1 MKKSKILGIAL
12 AAAMITSAA
21 SMTAFAKMAESAD
34 IKGCTVGITGSFN
47 GWGGNGEADVP
58 MTDDDGD
65 GVYEGTIVIDSVEEG
80 MISEAMT
87 DNGSESVS
95 RGFSGVQFKVRT
107 NGTWADSWGDFELA
121 YNRTYNSQTNCCVEA
136 TAGQP
141 LTIKVKLD
149 TNAIADQSEID
160 EDDRYEAG
168 ADDAFNVW
176 MVTYEKVESEAPAE
190 ESSEEPAEESSETP
204 AEESSEEPAE
214 ESSEQPAEESK
225 ETPAEESK
233 ESTAPAAESSE
244 DTKTVGTGDT
254 TSAVALVAV
263 VIASLGVAVAMT
275 KKASS
280 KE

>member
-34 IKGCTVGITGSFN
+34 IKSCTVGITGSFC
-47 GWGGNGEADVP
+47 GWGDNGEADTP

-65 GVYEGTIVIDSVEEG
+65 GVYEGTIVIDSVAEN

-95 RGFSGVQFKVRT
+95 RGFSGVQFKIRT
-107 NGTWADSWGDFELA
+107 NGNWDDSWGDFEEA

-136 TAGQP
+136 TAGSP

-149 TNAIADQSEID
+149 TNAIADQSNID

-176 MVTYEKVESEAPAE
+176 VVSYEVVASEAPAE
-190 ESSEEPAEESSETP
+190 ESAEEPAEES
-204 AEESSEEPAE
+204 AEEPAE
-214 ESSEQPAEESK
+214 ESAEEPAEESA
-225 ETPAEESK
+225 EEPAEESK
-233 ESTAPAAESSE
+233 ESTAPAAEDSTE

>member
-34 IKGCTVGITGSFN
+34 IKGCTVGITGSFI
-47 GWGGNGEADVP
+47 GWGGKGEADVP

-107 NGTWADSWGDFELA
+107 NGTWDDSWGDFELA

-168 ADDAFNVW
+168 AD
-176 MVTYEKVESEAPAE
+176 AE
-190 ESSEEPAEESSETP
+190 ESSEEPAEESKETP
-204 AEESSEEPAE
+204 AEESKET
-214 ESSEQPAEESK
+214 PAEESK

>member
-34 IKGCTVGITGSFN
+34 IKGCTVGITGSFI

-107 NGTWADSWGDFELA
+107 NGTWDDSWGDFELA

-176 MVTYEKVESEAPAE
+176 MVTYEKVESEASAE
-190 ESSEEPAEESSETP
+190 ESSEEPAEESSET
-204 AEESSEEPAE
+204 PAE

-233 ESTAPAAESSE
+233 ETPAEESKESTVPAAESSE

>member
-1 MKKSKILGIAL
+1 MSPNNFLGGFTTMKKSKILGIAL

-47 GWGGNGEADVP
+47 GWAKGADVP
-58 MTDDDGD
+58 MADVDGD

-107 NGTWADSWGDFELA
+107 NGTWDDSWGDFELA

-204 AEESSEEPAE
+204 AEES
-214 ESSEQPAEESK
+214 K

>member
-47 GWGGNGEADVP
+47 GWAKGADVP
-58 MTDDDGD
+58 MADVDGD

-107 NGTWADSWGDFELA
+107 NGTWDDSWGDFELA

-136 TAGQP
+136 TAGSP

-149 TNAIADQSEID
+149 TNAIADQSNID

-176 MVTYEKVESEAPAE
+176 VVSYEVVASEAPAE
-190 ESSEEPAEESSETP
+190 ESAEESAEEPAEES
-204 AEESSEEPAE
+204 AEE
-214 ESSEQPAEESK
+214 
-225 ETPAEESK
+225 PAEESK
-233 ESTAPAAESSE
+233 ESTAPAAEDSTE

>member
-1 MKKSKILGIAL
+1 MKKLKILGIAL

-47 GWGGNGEADVP
+47 GWGGNNVPMADV
-58 MTDDDGD
+58 DGD

-107 NGTWADSWGDFELA
+107 NGTWDDSWGDFELA

-136 TAGQP
+136 TAGSP

-149 TNAIADQSEID
+149 TNAIADQSNID

-176 MVTYEKVESEAPAE
+176 VVSYEVVASEAPAE
-190 ESSEEPAEESSETP
+190 ESAEEPAEES
-204 AEESSEEPAE
+204 AEEPAE
-214 ESSEQPAEESK
+214 ESAEEPAEESA
-225 ETPAEESK
+225 EESAEEPAEESK
-233 ESTAPAAESSE
+233 ESTAPAAEDSTE

>member
-34 IKGCTVGITGSFN
+34 IKSCTVGITGSFC
-47 GWGGNGEADVP
+47 GWGGNGEADTP

-65 GVYEGTIVIDSVEEG
+65 GVYEGTIVIDSVAEN

-95 RGFSGVQFKVRT
+95 RGFSGIQFKIRT
-107 NGTWADSWGDFELA
+107 NGNWDDSWGDFEEA

-136 TAGQP
+136 TAGSP

-149 TNAIADQSEID
+149 TNAIADQSNID

-176 MVTYEKVESEAPAE
+176 VVSYEVVASEAPAE
-190 ESSEEPAEESSETP
+190 ESAEESAEEPAEES
-204 AEESSEEPAE
+204 AEEPAE
-214 ESSEQPAEESK
+214 ESAEESA
-225 ETPAEESK
+225 EEPAEESK
-233 ESTAPAAESSE
+233 ESTAPAAEDSTE

>member
-34 IKGCTVGITGSFN
+34 IASCTVGISGSFC
-47 GWGGNGEADVP
+47 GWGQKGEADTP
-58 MTDDDGD
+58 MTDEDGD
-65 GVYEGTIVIDSVEEG
+65 GVYEGTIVIDSVTAD
-80 MISEAMT
+80 MITEAMT
-87 DNGSESVS
+87 DDGTSTAVS

-107 NGTWADSWGDFELA
+107 NGNWDDSWGEFEAA
-121 YNRTYNSQTNCCVEA
+121 YNRTYNSQTNCCVQA
-136 TAGQP
+136 TEGQP
-141 LTIKVKLD
+141 LTIKVTLD
-149 TNAIADQSEID
+149 TTKIADQSAIE

-176 MVTYEKVESEAPAE
+176 VVSYETVEAAAPAE
-190 ESSEEPAEESSETP
+190 ESTETP
-204 AEESSEEPAE
+204 AEEST
-214 ESSEQPAEESK
+214 
-225 ETPAEESK
+225 ETPAEESTEAPAEK
-233 ESTAPAAESSE
+233 PAEESDEAPAAESSE
-244 DTKTVGTGDT
+244 DASTVPTGDT

>member
-47 GWGGNGEADVP
+47 GWAKGADVP
-58 MTDDDGD
+58 MADVDGD

-107 NGTWADSWGDFELA
+107 NGTWDDSWGDFELA

-190 ESSEEPAEESSETP
+190 ESSEESSET
-204 AEESSEEPAE
+204 
-214 ESSEQPAEESK
+214 PAEESK

>member
-34 IKGCTVGITGSFN
+34 IKGCTVGISGSFN
-47 GWGGNGEADVP
+47 GWAKGADVP
-58 MTDDDGD
+58 MADVDGD

-107 NGTWADSWGDFELA
+107 NGTWDDSWGDFELA

-136 TAGQP
+136 TAGSP

-149 TNAIADQSEID
+149 TNAIADQSNID

-176 MVTYEKVESEAPAE
+176 VVSYEVVASEAPAE
-190 ESSEEPAEESSETP
+190 ESAEEPAEES
-204 AEESSEEPAE
+204 AEEPAE
-214 ESSEQPAEESK
+214 ESAEEPAEESA
-225 ETPAEESK
+225 EEPAEESK
-233 ESTAPAAESSE
+233 ESTAPAAEDSTE